1 MLCIHYQIV
10 FVYTARIYDY
20 RQTMFIIQLCLT
32 VMPLLYI
39 TTANTNI
46 FIGHAV
52 KDFSVDSNA
61 MIMAFGDTKGACKF
75 MFLDPKSNTTC
86 CYSTNTQDLCYTD
99 KQSSSCRSPETA
111 VVTASTDRCQL
122 LLIKVQ
128 ESDHGTYDITFP
140 KHLTDN
146 VRNVQINVTNSP
158 QEEDEIIE
166 KGTLILVA
174 GGVGWIT
181 LDLTMGFILV
191 KHYNNFVTE
200 EELDN

>member
-1 MLCIHYQIV
+1 MCIYVLLCIHYQIV
-10 FVYTARIYDY
+10 FVFTARTYDY

-61 MIMAFGDTKGACKF
+61 TIMAFGDSQGACKF

-86 CYSTNTQDLCYTD
+86 CYSTNAQDLCHTNR
-99 KQSSSCRSPETA
+99 QSSSCWSPETA
-111 VVTASTDRCQL
+111 VMTASINGGQL

-128 ESDHGTYDITFP
+128 ESDHATYDTTFP
-140 KHLTDN
+140 KHTPNN
-146 VRNVQINVTNSP
+146 VRNVQN
-158 QEEDEIIE
+158 
-166 KGTLILVA
+166 
-174 GGVGWIT
+174 
-181 LDLTMGFILV
+181 
-191 KHYNNFVTE
+191 
-200 EELDN
+200 

>member
-1 MLCIHYQIV
+1 
-10 FVYTARIYDY
+10 
-20 RQTMFIIQLCLT
+20 
-32 VMPLLYI
+32 MPLLYI

-46 FIGHAV
+46 FSGHAV

-61 MIMAFGDTKGACKF
+61 TIMAFGDPQGACKF

-86 CYSTNTQDLCYTD
+86 CHSTNTQELCHTD
-99 KQSSSCRSPETA
+99 RQSSFCRSPETA
-111 VVTASTDRCQL
+111 VVTASTNRCQL

-140 KHLTDN
+140 KHTPNN

-158 QEEDEIIE
+158 HDELIEE
-166 KGTLILVA
+166 GTLILVA

-181 LDLTMGFILV
+181 LALFVGFLVV
-191 KHYNNFVTE
+191 KHYNNLVVE
-200 EELDN
+200 EETDN